1 MPIESFTH
9 PEKNQICIYLF
20 IIRVVPVTIHAA
32 VDKGCLYLN
41 IECRKARLDSQYKVD
56 IDHVESLTFY
66 LVGCCNHFHRDVHAI
81 CFDFFNKLKL

>member
-56 IDHVESLTFY
+56 IDHVESLIDRNTILIIGSAPNFPH
-66 LVGCCNHFHRDVHAI
+66 GITDPI
-81 CFDFFNKLKL
+81 